1 MPGQKEPL
9 NVVFDTDKMRFA
21 AAWSGDLV
29 AWTDVR
35 RGLMHGIPMGG
46 EPVELLNM
54 KAQFEGA
61 KFLGLYRDAD
71 RVIFSWSILGK
82 VNHRTAVV
90 IDGKVHEIEAEIP
103 EDPEPQWTQR
113 FTTQGKLGDQTPYAI
128 DTLTLPYDNPWDA
141 LLFPGGHDFVSERR
155 IALCTIHGDV
165 WVCDV
170 SGPGP

>member
-1 MPGQKEPL
+1 M
-9 NVVFDTDKMRFA
+9 
-21 AAWSGDLV
+21 

-35 RGLMHGIPMGG
+35 RGLMQGIPIGG
-46 EPVELLNM
+46 EPVELVDK

-103 EDPEPQWTQR
+103 EDPSPQWIQR
-113 FTTQGKLGDQTPYAI
+113 IITRG
-128 DTLTLPYDNPWDA
+128 
-141 LLFPGGHDFVSERR
+141 
-155 IALCTIHGDV
+155 
-165 WVCDV
+165 
-170 SGPGP
+170 